1 MPGIRP
7 ERCGTG
13 SSGGAE
19 SLDTLA
25 KVASTSPK
33 AESEPR
39 HDLISAAC

>member
-7 ERCGTG
+7 ARLGTG

-19 SLDTLA
+19 SLETLA
-25 KVASTSPK
+25 KVHFTFPK